1 MPKNDRPLKV
11 EIPRPA
17 EEHPAWSR
25 VGIIG
30 VAGFVIGIA
39 WPRIAGVQIGP
50 NVPGDAKPA
59 AEVTATAEPIASAA
73 AAPSGAPTAAPAA
86 PEPASTSQLVTVG
99 PGKIIR
105 CFDDKNKKVDDC
117 GTLQFD
123 QVAVPKIKELAKCPS
138 AVGLDGK
145 LSIGFEIDF
154 QKKEVHVVK
163 GKKTTL
169 PSSTVQGILQCAA
182 REFSNLSLEEVPHK
196 LRRYTLFYNTTF
208 LPPGKRPDAE
218 GAPKGD
224 DEGEE
229 AAAGK
234 TTGEAA
240 ATGSAVVSWD
250 TALVRK
256 DPKDGE
262 VVARVVRGTKLK
274 LIGRQ
279 NDWYKV
285 ETGSKTG
292 WVYRAA
298 IGL

>member
-1 MPKNDRPLKV
+1 MPKNERPLKV

-39 WPRIAGVQIGP
+39 WPRLAGVTIGP
-50 NVPGDAKPA
+50 NVPGEAKA
-59 AEVTATAEPIASAA
+59 VAEAPATAEPTAVASAA
-73 AAPSGAPTAAPAA
+73 PTGAATAAPAA
-86 PEPASTSQLVTVG
+86 PEPATQQLVTVG

-105 CFDDKNKKVDDC
+105 CFDDKNKKVDEC
-117 GTLQFD
+117 GALQFD
-123 QVAVPKIKELAKCPS
+123 PIALPKIKELAKCPS

-145 LSIGFEIDF
+145 LSIGFEVDF

-182 REFSNLSLEEVPHK
+182 REFSSIALEDVPHK
-196 LRRYTLFYNTTF
+196 LRRYTLFYSATF
-208 LPPGKRPDAE
+208 HPPGKRPDEEA
-218 GAPKGD
+218 APKGD
-224 DEGEE
+224 DEGEP

-234 TTGEAA
+234 TTSEAS
-240 ATGSAVVSWD
+240 ATGSAVVAWD

-256 DPKDGE
+256 DPKDGD
-262 VVARVVRGTKLK
+262 VIARVVRGTKVK
-274 LIGRQ
+274 LLGRQ